1 MPHYGKTQITI
12 CDDNEDLGAQAAAA
26 VAAQLRQLLAA
37 KETLRVIFAAGES
50 QGSFHHA
57 LARMEGIPWQRLVC
71 FNVDDFWDPR
81 LPREFTCGYQ
91 TERELYNLVSP
102 REYHLVDFKAPDPE
116 AEARRFGALVMAA
129 PIDLLCQGI
138 GTSGHLALNEPG
150 DTDFGDPRPARVV
163 SLVEQSKRQ
172 LREDPNFR
180 DLGYVPNQG
189 ITLTLPAILAARQIF
204 TMVPLALKKS
214 ILTRLLDTPVPTTE
228 LPASI
233 LSTVESH
240 LFVDRDSCP
249 DILK

>member
-1 MPHYGKTQITI
+1 MAHYGKTRITV
-12 CDDNEDLGAQAAAA
+12 CGDNEDLGRQAATA
-26 VAAQLRQLLAA
+26 VATQLRQLLAA
-37 KETLRVIFAAGES
+37 RDTLRVIFAAGES
-50 QGSFHHA
+50 QGSFHRA
-57 LARMEGIPWQRLVC
+57 LAREQGIPWQRIVC

-91 TERELYNLVSP
+91 TERELYHQVSP
-102 REYHLVDFKAPDPE
+102 REYHLVDFRAPDPE
-116 AEARRFGALVMAA
+116 AEARRFGSLVTAA

-150 DTDFGDPRPARVV
+150 DSDFADPRPARVV

-180 DLGYVPNQG
+180 DLGYVPDQG
-189 ITLTLPAILAARQIF
+189 ITLTIPAILAARQIF
-204 TMVPLALKKS
+204 TMVPLGLKKP
-214 ILTRLLDTPVPTTE
+214 ILTRLLATPSPTTD

-233 LSTVESH
+233 LSTVESQ

-249 DILK
+249 DALR

>member
-1 MPHYGKTQITI
+1 MPHYGKTQITV
-12 CDDNEDLGAQAAAA
+12 CGDNEALGKQAAAA

-37 KETLRVIFAAGES
+37 KDTLRVIFAAGES
-50 QGSFHHA
+50 QSSFHRA
-57 LARMEGIPWQRLVC
+57 LAREQDIPWSRIVC

-91 TERELYNLVSP
+91 TERELYSQVSP
-102 REYHLVDFKAPDPE
+102 REYHLVDFRAPDPE
-116 AEARRFGALVMAA
+116 AEARRFGVLVQEA

-150 DTDFGDPRPARVV
+150 DTDFTDPRAARVV
-163 SLVEQSKRQ
+163 SLVEQSKCQ

-180 DLGYVPNQG
+180 DLGYVPDQG
-189 ITLTLPAILAARQIF
+189 ITLTIPAILSARQIF
-204 TMVPLALKKS
+204 TMVPLALKKP
-214 ILTRLLDTPVPTTE
+214 ILTRLLDTPSPTTD

-233 LSTVESH
+233 LSTVPSR

-249 DILK
+249 DLLK

>member
-1 MPHYGKTQITI
+1 MPQYGKTQITI
-12 CDDNEDLGAQAAAA
+12 CGDNRDLGVQAAAA
-26 VAAQLRQLLAA
+26 MAAQLRQLLAA
-37 KETLRVIFAAGES
+37 KDTLRVIFAAGES
-50 QGSFHHA
+50 QSSFHQA
-57 LARMEGIPWQRLVC
+57 LAKEKGIPWQRIVC

-91 TERELYNLVSP
+91 TERELYSQVP
-102 REYHLVDFKAPDPE
+102 CKEYHLVDFKAPDPE
-116 AEARRFGALVMAA
+116 AEARRFGALVREA

-150 DTDFGDPRPARVV
+150 DTDFADPRAARVV

-172 LREDPNFR
+172 LREDPNFK
-180 DLGYVPNQG
+180 DLGYVPDQG
-189 ITLTLPAILAARQIF
+189 ITLTIPAIIAARQIF

-214 ILTRLLDTPVPTTE
+214 ILTRLLDTPAPTAE

-233 LSTVESH
+233 LSTVESR

-249 DILK
+249 DVLK